1 MLCTTLEIDAADWLQ
16 RLIIVHHLDENGGS
30 MAEIPT
36 PGYSGS
42 SGGLRRSRN
51 DRVIMG
57 VCGGIAEHYNMDPTV
72 VRVLM
77 FLFTLTIIG
86 ILGYIIIGLIIP
98 EE

>member
-1 MLCTTLEIDAADWLQ
+1 MSEIPNPDYS
-16 RLIIVHHLDENGGS
+16 GGS
-30 MAEIPT
+30 R
-36 PGYSGS
+36 
-42 SGGLRRSRN
+42 GLHRSRN
-51 DRVIMG
+51 DRMIMG
-57 VCGGIAEHYNMDPTV
+57 VCGGIAEHYNMDSTV

>member
-1 MLCTTLEIDAADWLQ
+1 
-16 RLIIVHHLDENGGS
+16 
-30 MAEIPT
+30 MAEIPN
-36 PGYSGS
+36 PDYSGS
-42 SGGLRRSRN
+42 SRGLRRSRN
-51 DRVIMG
+51 DRMIMG
-57 VCGGIAEHYNMDPTV
+57 VCGGIAEYYNMDPTV